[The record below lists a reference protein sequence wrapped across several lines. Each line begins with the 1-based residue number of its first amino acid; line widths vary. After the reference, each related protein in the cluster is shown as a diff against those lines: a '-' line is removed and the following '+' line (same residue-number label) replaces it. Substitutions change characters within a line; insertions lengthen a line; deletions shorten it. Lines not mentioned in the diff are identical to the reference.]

1 MTTRTARKSATKKTA
16 AAPTNRRRAPAKSTA
31 TKTAPAKKAAAGKP
45 SAPEPE
51 AVAEPVVEP
60 GIVWLPGKRARVLPG
75 GERTEGVPPS
85 VEGTLEALEDFLEP
99 RFKWQYTDNQ
109 EGVCVLYAATHDVL
123 VGNPETAED
132 AAVRATH
139 VGSGATYEAA
149 VRNLCVQII
158 GMERPLQITFAKK
171 PAPRA
176 PREPDPGETLVDPPQ
191 PGEFE

>member
-1 MTTRTARKSATKKTA
+1 MVTTRTPRKRA
-16 AAPTNRRRAPAKSTA
+16 AAKKAAPAKRA
-31 TKTAPAKKAAAGKP
+31 APAAKKAAAGKP
-45 SAPEPE
+45 TPPEPE
-51 AVAEPVVEP
+51 ATTEPTVEPVVEP